1 MPPKSKKV
9 LDFSNDNLNIL
20 DVQLLQEAEKCIV
33 KIVQSKYLNEE
44 LKLLKMNNKE
54 NVKINNKISSLKPYL
69 DENGIIWV
77 GWRLEISDINNDSE
91 HPILKIILFCHQKTT
106 HSGRGMTLNEVR
118 SSCLW
123 IVNAMSVTH
132 SLIYHYVTCKSLRGK
147 LGEQLMPELPSDRLQ
162 ESCPFTY
169 CGVDLFGLFTIK
181 NYSKELKRDGVM
193 FNCLCSCTIHIEIAH
208 FLETDSFIL
217 LLRTFIGRQGNTC

>member
-54 NVKINNKISSLKPYL
+54 NVKINNKISSLKHYL

-77 GWRLEISDINNDSE
+77 GWRLEISDINNDSK
-91 HPILKIILFCHQKTT
+91 HPILKLSYSVIRRQLILV
-106 HSGRGMTLNEVR
+106 EV
-118 SSCLW
+118 
-123 IVNAMSVTH
+123 
-132 SLIYHYVTCKSLRGK
+132 
-147 LGEQLMPELPSDRLQ
+147 
-162 ESCPFTY
+162 
-169 CGVDLFGLFTIK
+169 
-181 NYSKELKRDGVM
+181 
-193 FNCLCSCTIHIEIAH
+193 
-208 FLETDSFIL
+208 
-217 LLRTFIGRQGNTC
+217 